1 VGQKASTRGRR
12 GTAVSR
18 KAPGGLS
25 LSRAIGPD
33 APDRLVPANQLA
45 RTERLACVD
54 VPALPLQLL
63 LRRYPDWRGRPAAV
77 VAEDSPQAPLLWVN
91 EPARRLG
98 VLPGMRYASA
108 LAVCRELQAAPV
120 STKRIDRAVAA
131 LHRLL
136 LKHSPQVEPARHE
149 PGVFWLDAGGLERL
163 AGAPRQWATDVRLR
177 LRRSRF
183 AAGVAVGFT
192 RFGTYCLARVHR
204 RVVVAPAPAREVA
217 ACRGV
222 PLARLDLLPR
232 LRDDLDRLGVRTV
245 GELIV
250 LPPSGLE
257 ARFGPEAAELVALAR
272 GLRFDP
278 LQPVVPV
285 EPLRAAVEFEEPE
298 TDAWRLLFQ
307 AKRLLHPLLDRLAE
321 QAEAVVL
328 LHLDLTLDD
337 RAHATRRESLRPAAP
352 SLDAVLL
359 MELVRLRLETCDLAA
374 GVARL
379 ALELEAVAA
388 TAEALELFRRR
399 PKRDPEAALRA
410 VARVRAELGDGAV
423 VRAELQPRHLPEN
436 SWRWAPVESLG
447 VPEPTPARGRLP
459 LVRRLLP
466 RPRPLLDG
474 PADLARTAG
483 EQILRA
489 VAGPGGPV
497 VTRVE
502 VREHGP
508 HLLSGGWWAGET
520 RRLYHYL
527 ETESGQVVWVFHEDG
542 RWYLQG
548 TVE

>member
-1 VGQKASTRGRR
+1 MRDRTSG
-12 GTAVSR
+12 
-18 KAPGGLS
+18 
-25 LSRAIGPD
+25 
-33 APDRLVPANQLA
+33 RLVPADQLV

-77 VAEDSPQAPLLWVN
+77 VVEDSPQAPLLWVN
-91 EPARRLG
+91 EPARRHG

-108 LAVCRELQAAPV
+108 LSVCRELQAAPI
-120 STKRIDRAVAA
+120 TERRIGRAVAA

-136 LKHSPQVEPARHE
+136 LQHSPRVEPARHE

-163 AGAPRQWATDVRLR
+163 AGVPRQWATDVRQR

-204 RVVVAPAPAREVA
+204 RVVVAPSPSREIA

-232 LRDDLDRLGVRTV
+232 LRDDLNHLGVRTV
-245 GELIV
+245 GELIA

-278 LQPVVPV
+278 LQPVVPL
-285 EPLRAAVEFEEPE
+285 EPLHADVEFEEPE

-328 LHLDLTLDD
+328 LHLDLVLDD
-337 RAHATRRESLRPAAP
+337 RAATARRESLRPAAP

-359 MELVRLRLETCDLAA
+359 MELVRLRLETCDLTA
-374 GVARL
+374 GVTRL
-379 ALELEAVAA
+379 TLELEAVAA
-388 TAEALELFRRR
+388 TAEALELFHRR

-423 VRAELQPRHLPEN
+423 VRAELRPRHLPETC
-436 SWRWAPVESLG
+436 WRWAPVESLAA
-447 VPEPTPARGRLP
+447 PQPTPPRGDRP

-466 RPRPLLDG
+466 RPRPLLGG

-483 EQILRA
+483 EKIMRA
-489 VAGPGGPV
+489 VVGPGGTSVQPGD
-497 VTRVE
+497 

-508 HLLSGGWWAGET
+508 HLVSGGWWVGET
-520 RRLYHYL
+520 RRMYHYL
-527 ETESGQVVWVFHEDG
+527 ETAGGRIVWVFYEDG